1 MFLVNRRGP
10 SLPSSFS
17 PFESCLWALLCGGN
31 DCDGGDFPVSCGV
44 SGVPLGLG
52 SLGVGG
58 GSVPGSTC
66 AWREAG
72 SLITGINRVFP
83 VGA

>member
-1 MFLVNRRGP
+1 MG
-10 SLPSSFS
+10 
-17 PFESCLWALLCGGN
+17 
-31 DCDGGDFPVSCGV
+31 CGV

-52 SLGVGG
+52 SLSFGG
-58 GSVPGSTC
+58 GSAPRSTC

-83 VGA
+83 VGAQGGLVWGEGKMRC